1 MPDVA
6 PDPFS
11 GTDRFTVTRRIGHGS
26 MGVVYEARDL
36 ARQMTVAIKT
46 IRGGDASALY
56 RFKREFRSLSNITH
70 RNLAMLYE
78 LFADATPWFFTMEL
92 VKGETFLEYVRGSAS
107 VDYARLSAALTELIA
122 GLTAL
127 HSRNKLHRDIK
138 PSNILVEPSGRVVV
152 LDFGLVTD
160 LEWTALGTFPEHDL
174 FGTVAYMAPEQA
186 SGDALTGAADWY
198 SVGTLVFQALTGRL
212 PFQGDSQVILDAKLA
227 EEAPAP
233 RDIDPD
239 IPEAFD
245 HICVKLLRRE
255 PDQRGTPEDV
265 LDLLGFHQTI
275 PASKRPYAFHE
286 HPIALVGRDRDL
298 TTLEKAFDSVR
309 PESSVAMYVHGP
321 SGAGKTALVE
331 SFLDS
336 LSIRDD
342 VLVLSGRCY
351 ERESVRYKALDSVV
365 DFLSRYLS
373 QLPARQIRALI
384 PDDGALLAEIFPV
397 LASVVDTESMTTGP
411 ILDLQERRRR
421 AVVAFRTLLSRLA
434 SRVHLVICID
444 DLQWG
449 DLDSALLISEL
460 LHQPGAPSLLLLATY
475 RSEDADT
482 SPCLRALL
490 DTPPTAGIERR
501 QLSLE
506 PLSHAD
512 ARQLAFELLDD
523 VSPESRATAA
533 SIARESRGSPL
544 FVYELVAYL
553 HGGEGL
559 TDLSS
564 STDPVSLDY
573 VVRRR
578 LSRIPPQSAHLL
590 EVLAVSGQPLL
601 EVDAYAAADLPHR
614 DPGVLAVL
622 RSARLVRT
630 RDSGEATWVEVYHDR
645 IRETLVSALDPS
657 VRQSCH
663 RRLAVTLQAAGQAR
677 PDTLAVHFH
686 GAGDLATAG
695 DYYLVAADAA
705 AGAMAFDRAAQFYRQ
720 ARDLRQPV
728 GRELSTLRAK
738 LGSALANAG
747 RGWEAAEEYRAAR
760 ADLAETAA
768 LELERLAGYQYCI
781 SGHVEEGRLALRE
794 ALRRVGMTMY
804 ATPREALWPLL
815 RDRALL
821 RIRGM
826 RFRARDSASLSPIAL
841 ARIDAL
847 WSAATGL
854 SQIDLVTAAAF
865 QAQNLLLSLRAGE
878 PSRAARALALEAISC
893 ALEGT
898 DRRRRVATLL
908 ATARGIATSIQE
920 PHAAGIVALAD
931 GIAAMSSGQWDDGDA
946 HLAEAEATFRT
957 KCVGVIWELATLHH
971 YRVWTFAFRGAYRQM
986 MSYGHDVLNEARA
999 RNDLYTPATIGMF
1012 VEPIERLLADDPIGS
1027 RTALED
1033 VAGRWTHRGLS
1044 LQRVMEFMQ
1053 GTFIDLYA
1061 GEGVRAWDR
1070 LTEYW
1075 PELRASHL
1083 MRLEQMRIQMF
1094 HLRAACAIQAAI
1106 VSRSEHLWES
1116 ARRDAHR
1123 IAKERAPWAEPEAQT
1138 IFAALAAHRGDRS
1151 GAAGMLGRA
1160 AEQFEALGRG
1170 QFAYPARWQ
1179 QGRLTGGDDGR
1190 ELTARAEA
1198 KMSAQGVRNP
1208 TPWVALHLPGFP
1220 A

>member
-6 PDPFS
+6 PEPFS
-11 GTDRFTVTRRIGHGS
+11 GTDRFAVTRRIGHGS
-26 MGVVYEARDL
+26 MGVVYEAHDRV
-36 ARQMTVAIKT
+36 RQTTVAVKT
-46 IRGGDASALY
+46 IRGGDATALY

-70 RNLAMLYE
+70 RNVAMLYE
-78 LFADATPWFFTMEL
+78 LFADGTPWFFTMEL
-92 VKGETFLEYVRGSAS
+92 VNGVTFLEYVRRSATP
-107 VDYARLSAALTELIA
+107 DYARLSASLQELTA

-138 PSNILVEPSGRVVV
+138 PSNILVEASGRVVV
-152 LDFGLVTD
+152 LDFGLVTE
-160 LEWTALGTFPEHDL
+160 LEASSLDSFPERDW

-186 SGDALTGAADWY
+186 SGDALTEATDWY

-212 PFQGDSQVILDAKLA
+212 PFEGDAQAIIDAKLA
-227 EEAPAP
+227 KDGPAP
-233 RDIDPD
+233 RTINPD
-239 IPEAFD
+239 VPEAFD
-245 HICVKLLRRE
+245 RICIRLLRR
-255 PDQRGTPEDV
+255 DPEERASADEI
-265 LDLLGFHQTI
+265 LDLLGFHS
-275 PASKRPYAFHE
+275 AGSGEKRHFAFHE
-286 HPIALVGRDRDL
+286 HPVALVGRDRDL
-298 TTLEKAFDSVR
+298 ATLEHAFDSVR
-309 PESSVAMYVHGP
+309 PDSSVAMYVHGP

-331 SFLDS
+331 SFLES
-336 LSIRDD
+336 LSLRDD

-373 QLPARQIRALI
+373 QLQVRQIRALI
-384 PDDGALLAEIFPV
+384 PDDAALLVEIFPV
-397 LASVVDTESMTTGP
+397 LASVIDPAPAATGA

-421 AVVAFRTLLSRLA
+421 AVAAFRSLLSKLA
-434 SRVHLVICID
+434 SRVRLVICID

-449 DLDSALLISEL
+449 DLDSALLISDL
-460 LHQPGAPSLLLLATY
+460 LQQPGAPGVFLLATF

-490 DTPPTAGIERR
+490 DSAPTAGIERR
-501 QLSLE
+501 QLALE
-506 PLSHAD
+506 PLSLAD

-523 VSPESRATAA
+523 VSLESRTTAA
-533 SIARESRGSPL
+533 SIARESGGSPL
-544 FVYELVAYL
+544 FVHELVAYL
-553 HGGEGL
+553 HAGEGL
-559 TDLSS
+559 ADLSS

-578 LSRIPPQSAHLL
+578 LSRVPPESAHLL
-590 EVLAVSGQPLL
+590 EILAVSGQPLL
-601 EVDAYAAADLPHR
+601 EVDAYAAANLNHR

-645 IRETLVSALDPS
+645 IRETLVSALDAT
-657 VRQSCH
+657 VRRSCH
-663 RRLAVTLQAAGQAR
+663 QRLAHTLLAGGQAR

-705 AGAMAFDRAAQFYRQ
+705 AAAMAFDRAAQFYRQ

-728 GRELSTLRAK
+728 GVELSTLRAK

-747 RGWEAAEEYRAAR
+747 RGWEAAQEYRLAR
-760 ADLAETAA
+760 TDVAETAA
-768 LELERLAGYQYCI
+768 LEFERLAGYQYCI
-781 SGHVEEGRLALRE
+781 SGHVEEGRLALRQ

-804 ATPREALWPLL
+804 STPREALWPLL

-821 RIRGM
+821 RIRGIH
-826 RFRARDSASLSPIAL
+826 FRARPSASLSPLTL

-898 DRRRRVATLL
+898 HRHQRVATLL
-908 ATARGIATSIQE
+908 ATAREIAASIRE

-931 GIAAMSSGQWDDGDA
+931 GIAAMSSGRWNDGDA
-946 HLAEAEATFRT
+946 YLAEAESTFRT

-986 MSYGHDVLNEARA
+986 MSYGHAVLNEARA

-1012 VEPIERLLADDPIGS
+1012 VEPIEKLLADDPVAS
-1027 RTALED
+1027 RVALED
-1033 VAGRWTHRGLS
+1033 VAGRWTHRGFS

-1061 GEGVRAWDR
+1061 GEGIRAWDR
-1070 LTEYW
+1070 LNEWW

-1094 HLRAACAIQAAI
+1094 HLRAACAMQAAV
-1106 VSRSEHLWES
+1106 VSRSEALWQS

-1123 IAKERAPWAEPEAQT
+1123 IQKERAPWAAPEAQT
-1138 IFAALAAHRGDRS
+1138 IFAALAAHRGERS
-1151 GAAGMLGRA
+1151 AAAGLLGRA

-1179 QGRLTGGDDGR
+1179 QGQLIGGDEGR
-1190 ELTARAEA
+1190 QLTAGAES
-1198 KMSAQGVRNP
+1198 KMAAQGIRNP
-1208 TPWVALHLPGFP
+1208 TRWVALHLPGFP

>member
-1 MPDVA
+1 MPDEA
-6 PDPFS
+6 PEPFS

-26 MGVVYEARDL
+26 VGVVYEARDL
-36 ARQMTVAIKT
+36 ARQMTVAVKT
-46 IRGGDASALY
+46 IRGGDASTLY
-56 RFKREFRSLSNITH
+56 RFKREFRSLSNVTH

-92 VKGETFLEYVRGSAS
+92 VNGVTFLEYVRHAAAA
-107 VDYARLSAALTELIA
+107 DYARLSAALKELTA

-127 HSRNKLHRDIK
+127 HSRQKLHRDIK
-138 PSNILVEPSGRVVV
+138 PSNILVEAGGRVVV
-152 LDFGLVTD
+152 LDFGLVMD
-160 LEWTALGTFPEHDL
+160 LEETSLGAFPEHDR
-174 FGTVAYMAPEQA
+174 FGTVAYMAPELV
-186 SGDALTGAADWY
+186 SGDELTEAADWY
-198 SVGTLVFQALTGRL
+198 SVGTLVFQAVTGRL
-212 PFQGDSQVILDAKLA
+212 PFEGDSQAILDAKLA
-227 EEAPAP
+227 GNAPAP
-233 RDIDPD
+233 RDFNPD
-239 IPEAFD
+239 VPEAFD
-245 HICVKLLRRE
+245 RMCLRLLRRE
-255 PDQRGTPEDV
+255 PHERASADEI
-265 LDLLGFHQTI
+265 LDLLGSDQAA
-275 PASKRPYAFHE
+275 PGPKRRLAFHE
-286 HPIALVGRDRDL
+286 RPVALVGRDRDFA
-298 TTLEKAFDSVR
+298 TLEKAFDSVR
-309 PESSVAMYVHGP
+309 SDGSIAMYVHGP

-331 SFLDS
+331 SFLDH
-336 LSIRDD
+336 LSVRDD
-342 VLVLSGRCY
+342 LLVLSGRCY

-373 QLPARQIRALI
+373 QLSVREIRALI

-397 LASVVDTESMTTGP
+397 LASVIDTAATAGEP

-434 SRVHLVICID
+434 ARVRLVICID

-449 DLDSALLISEL
+449 DLDSALLINEL
-460 LHQPGAPSLLLLATY
+460 LHQPEAPGLLLLATY

-490 DTPPTAGIERR
+490 DAAPTPGVERR

-506 PLSHAD
+506 PLSNAD

-523 VSPESRATAA
+523 PSPGSWAMAA
-533 SIARESRGSPL
+533 SIARESHGSPL

-553 HGGEGL
+553 HAGEGL
-559 TDLSS
+559 TGLSS
-564 STDPVSLDY
+564 PADPVSLDD

-578 LSRIPPQSAHLL
+578 LSRVPPQSAHLL
-590 EVLAVSGQPLL
+590 EILAVSGQPLL
-601 EVDAYAAADLPHR
+601 EVDAYAAADLPRR
-614 DPGVLAVL
+614 DPGLLAVL

-630 RDSGEATWVEVYHDR
+630 RDSGEATWLEVYHDR
-645 IRETLVSALDPS
+645 IRETLVGALDPG
-657 VRQSCH
+657 VRRRCH
-663 RRLAVTLQAAGQAR
+663 HRLALTLQAAGQAR

-686 GAGDLATAG
+686 GAGDLAAAG
-695 DYYLVAADAA
+695 HYYLVAADVA

-720 ARDLRQPV
+720 ARDLRQPA
-728 GRELSTLRAK
+728 GPELSTLRAK

-747 RGWEAAEEYRAAR
+747 RGWEAAQEYRAAR
-760 ADLAETAA
+760 ADVAETAA
-768 LELERLAGYQYCI
+768 LEFERLAGYQYCI

-815 RDRALL
+815 RDRSLL
-821 RIRGM
+821 RARGM
-826 RFRARDSASLSPIAL
+826 RFRARPSASLSPLAL
-841 ARIDAL
+841 ARIDAV

-854 SQIDLVTAAAF
+854 SQIDVVTAAAF

-898 DRRRRVATLL
+898 QRRRRVETLL
-908 ATARGIATSIQE
+908 ATARAVATSIRE
-920 PHAAGIVALAD
+920 PHAHGIVALAA
-931 GIAAMSSGQWDDGDA
+931 GIAAMSSGQWDEGDA
-946 HLAEAEATFRT
+946 HLAEAETTFRT

-971 YRVWTFAFRGAYRQM
+971 YRVWTYAFRGAFRRM
-986 MSYGHDVLNEARA
+986 MSYGRDVLNEARA

-1012 VEPIERLLADDPIGS
+1012 VEPIGRLLADDPIGS
-1027 RTALED
+1027 RAALQE

-1053 GTFIDLYA
+1053 STFIDLYA

-1070 LTEYW
+1070 LTDYW

-1083 MRLEQMRIQMF
+1083 LRLEQMRIQMF
-1094 HLRAACAIQAAI
+1094 HLRAACALQAAF
-1106 VSRSEHLWES
+1106 VNRSGHLWQS
-1116 ARRDAHR
+1116 AREDARR
-1123 IAKERAPWAEPEAQT
+1123 IARERAPWAEPEAQT
-1138 IFAALAAHRGDRS
+1138 ILAAIAAQEGDR
-1151 GAAGMLGRA
+1151 GAAAGLLGRA
-1160 AEQFEALGRG
+1160 AERLEALGRG

-1179 QGRLTGGDDGR
+1179 QGRLVGGDEGR

-1198 KMSAQGVRNP
+1198 KMAAQGIRNP
-1208 TPWVALHLPGFP
+1208 TRWVALHLPGFP

>member
-186 SGDALTGAADWY
+186 SGDALTEAADWY

-331 SFLDS
+331 SFLDG

-373 QLPARQIRALI
+373 QLPVRQIRALI

-397 LASVVDTESMTTGP
+397 LASVVDTESTTTGP

-578 LSRIPPQSAHLL
+578 LSRVPPRRAPARSPCREWPAAARGRC
-590 EVLAVSGQPLL
+590 V
-601 EVDAYAAADLPHR
+601 YAAADLPHR

-663 RRLAVTLQAAGQAR
+663 RRLAMTLQAAGQAR

-768 LELERLAGYQYCI
+768 LELERLAGYQYLHQR
-781 SGHVEEGRLALRE
+781 S
-794 ALRRVGMTMY
+794 RRGG
-804 ATPREALWPLL
+804 TPR
-815 RDRALL
+815 
-821 RIRGM
+821 
-826 RFRARDSASLSPIAL
+826 
-841 ARIDAL
+841 
-847 WSAATGL
+847 
-854 SQIDLVTAAAF
+854 
-865 QAQNLLLSLRAGE
+865 
-878 PSRAARALALEAISC
+878 
-893 ALEGT
+893 
-898 DRRRRVATLL
+898 
-908 ATARGIATSIQE
+908 
-920 PHAAGIVALAD
+920 
-931 GIAAMSSGQWDDGDA
+931 
-946 HLAEAEATFRT
+946 
-957 KCVGVIWELATLHH
+957 
-971 YRVWTFAFRGAYRQM
+971 
-986 MSYGHDVLNEARA
+986 
-999 RNDLYTPATIGMF
+999 PA
-1012 VEPIERLLADDPIGS
+1012 
-1027 RTALED
+1027 
-1033 VAGRWTHRGLS
+1033 
-1044 LQRVMEFMQ
+1044 
-1053 GTFIDLYA
+1053 
-1061 GEGVRAWDR
+1061 
-1070 LTEYW
+1070 
-1075 PELRASHL
+1075 
-1083 MRLEQMRIQMF
+1083 
-1094 HLRAACAIQAAI
+1094 
-1106 VSRSEHLWES
+1106 
-1116 ARRDAHR
+1116 
-1123 IAKERAPWAEPEAQT
+1123 
-1138 IFAALAAHRGDRS
+1138 
-1151 GAAGMLGRA
+1151 
-1160 AEQFEALGRG
+1160 
-1170 QFAYPARWQ
+1170 
-1179 QGRLTGGDDGR
+1179 
-1190 ELTARAEA
+1190 
-1198 KMSAQGVRNP
+1198 
-1208 TPWVALHLPGFP
+1208 
-1220 A
+1220 